1 MTALVSILIPAFNAE
16 RWIADTIKSALDQ
29 SWPSKEIIIVDD
41 GSRDETVR
49 IAQRIASKDVTV
61 ISQENQ
67 GASAARNKA
76 LQLCQGD
83 YIQWLDADDLL
94 APDKVQRQ
102 MAAVEQCQSK
112 LRLISCEWGHFMFRP
127 KKAKFIP
134 TPLWSDLDPTEWLT
148 RKWEGNWHMQ
158 TATWLVSRELTE
170 AAGPWDTRLLGDD
183 DGEYFFRVINA
194 SNGIRFVP
202 PSRVYYRFAPSNRL
216 SYIGRSGKKM
226 DAHFL
231 SMKLQIGY
239 LLSREDNDRVRAAC
253 LKYLQAWLPG
263 FYPDRPALV
272 QEAQQL
278 AASLGGR
285 LSFPK
290 ASWKYAWI
298 EKLFGF
304 GAAKQSQLY
313 YNQCKS
319 CVLRTW
325 DRMMYSLEPDGGLPS
340 SDPIPAGGRPSHS
353 VRPAVAPD
361 RNVFPIDEITMGRDC
376 APRSPRQ
383 HIAARCSYPD
393 STSKRKRKSGGTH
406 IK

>member
-1 MTALVSILIPAFNAE
+1 MTALVSILIPAFNAQ

-29 SWPSKEIIIVDD
+29 IWPSKEIIIVDD

-49 IAQRIASKDVTV
+49 IAQRFASKTVTI

-112 LRLISCEWGHFMFRP
+112 LRLISCEWGYFMYRP

-134 TPLWSDLDPTEWLT
+134 TPLWCDLDPTEWLT
-148 RKWEGNWHMQ
+148 RKWEGNFYMQ
-158 TATWLVSRELTE
+158 TATWLVSRELAE

-202 PSRVYYRFAPSNRL
+202 QSRVYYRNTPISRL
-216 SYIGRSGKKM
+216 SYIGRSHEKM
-226 DAHFL
+226 EAQFL
-231 SMKLQIGY
+231 GMNLQIEY
-239 LLSREDNDRVRAAC
+239 LLSREDSDRVRAAC
-253 LKYLQAWLPG
+253 VTYLQTWLRNFHPNR
-263 FYPDRPALV
+263 PDLV
-272 QEAQQL
+272 QKAQQL

-285 LSFPK
+285 LSLPK
-290 ASWKYAWI
+290 APWKYAWI
-298 EKLFGF
+298 EKLVGY
-304 GAAKQSQLY
+304 AAARQTELY
-313 YNQCKS
+313 YNLCKS
-319 CVLRTW
+319 CALRTW
-325 DRMMYSLEPDGGLPS
+325 DRMMYSLEHGSLPS
-340 SDPIPAGGRPSHS
+340 
-353 VRPAVAPD
+353 
-361 RNVFPIDEITMGRDC
+361 
-376 APRSPRQ
+376 
-383 HIAARCSYPD
+383 
-393 STSKRKRKSGGTH
+393 
-406 IK
+406 